1 MPVHKISARFFGSLN
16 VEWPCPAC
24 AQKTL
29 VIDKESFYMKSL
41 LESRRAQNEEWFE
54 PYMDEMVF
62 SCMAHC
68 SRASCDEVVV
78 CIGKGGWEEEWDHEM
93 RNRDYVSWYEPMSF
107 VPTLHPFTLPGEC
120 PPEIAGP
127 ITASFSVYLSQPGSA
142 ANLIRISVERM
153 LTAIG
158 VPEHNGKQKRIN
170 LHQRIELLD
179 GQYLP
184 YKNTLM
190 AIKFLGNAGSH
201 TYDEVTTG
209 DIEAAFEIMEY
220 VVNDLFS
227 GRKESIDVLTR
238 RLHRKFGN
246 Q

>member
-24 AQKTL
+24 GQKTL
-29 VIDKESFYMKSL
+29 IIDSESFNKKSL
-41 LESRRAQNEEWFE
+41 LESRRAQSEDWFE
-54 PYMDEMVF
+54 PDMDEKVF

-68 SRASCDEVVV
+68 SRVNCGEVVV
-78 CIGKGGWEEEWDHEM
+78 CIGKGGWEEEWDDEM
-93 RNRDYVSWYEPMSF
+93 RCVGHVIWYEPMSF
-107 VPTLHPFTLPGEC
+107 IPTLHPFALPGEC
-120 PPEIAGP
+120 PEEIAGP
-127 ITASFSVYLSQPGSA
+127 ITASFSVYLSQSGSA
-142 ANLIRISVERM
+142 ANLIRIAVERM

-158 VPEHNGKQKRIN
+158 VPEHNDKNKRII

-179 GQYLP
+179 GQYAP
-184 YKNTLM
+184 YKDTLM

-227 GRKESIDVLTR
+227 GRKESIAVLTR
-238 RLHRKFGN
+238 RLHDKFGN